1 MIRATNKSN
10 NALYNVKQGSQIVK
24 EIENIAND
32 RNNEVGRKKNTK
44 KKTSNDILFALSLL
58 EAESYF

>member
-44 KKTSNDILFALSLL
+44 NSLL
-58 EAESYF
+58 FPF